1 MRPCST
7 AGRREGIRVE
17 GARFPPARREPKSER
32 QVRKRLKVKVSKTP
46 RALREPSR
54 PALLARADDRDPNR
68 NPDPVVFHEYAPST
82 GLTKA
87 LTNAADMSGADTE
100 PDVIMMSGNWYCDVS
115 TDGGGT
121 WKRLD
126 PTTIF
131 PNTFAGGF
139 CCDQIVTY
147 VPSIDRFVWFL
158 QYAKDSG
165 GQGAFRLA
173 VASSGSV
180 KSDPTAWT
188 YWDFVAGDFGFA
200 TSDMDYP
207 DLAASRTFLYL
218 STDVFS
224 AGGRLVVRIPLQ
236 ELQGGGTIN
245 YGYTDPAKS
254 TTAWGAHLVQQTRSQ
269 AVWCGQQD
277 NSTVEVFTMPD
288 AGNTYSSFTV
298 KVAAWPNK
306 TMSSTGPDGNDW
318 LTKLRSFPSFA
329 VTGGVEKDDGHIVIS
344 WSASN
349 GKGTSGGFDFPNTH
363 ARVAELDLSAQSVV
377 SEMQVW
383 NPDYAFAYPVL
394 AANAKDDIGILL
406 GWGGKSDHANC
417 AMGIIGDF
425 VVWFRDGSTR
435 TVQRF
440 GDYLTTRPAQRN
452 RSLFAAFGYYVT
464 SVTGDPAS
472 CQYNPFYARYG
483 RASA

>member
-1 MRPCST
+1 MRETELSR
-7 AGRREGIRVE
+7 GRRDGTRVK
-17 GARFPPARREPKSER
+17 GAKYPPATREPRSER
-32 QVRKRLKVKVSKTP
+32 QIRKRLQVKVAKKP
-46 RALREPSR
+46 RPLREPST
-54 PALLARADDRDPNR
+54 PAQIARAGDKDPSGN
-68 NPDPVVFHEYAPST
+68 DKPVVFHEYGPSDA
-82 GLTKA
+82 LTKS

-100 PDVIMMSGNWYCDVS
+100 GDVILMSGNWYCDVS
-115 TDGGGT
+115 TDGGAN

-131 PNTFAGGF
+131 PNVFAGGF

-158 QYAKDSG
+158 QYGKDST
-165 GQGAFRLA
+165 GQGAFRIA
-173 VASSGSV
+173 VASASSV

-207 DLAASRTFLYL
+207 DLAFSRTFLYL

-224 AGGRLVVRIPLQ
+224 AGGRLVVRIPLKD
-236 ELQGGGTIN
+236 LAAGGTIN

-254 TTAWGAHLVQQTRSQ
+254 KTAWGAHLVQQTRTQ
-269 AVWCGQQD
+269 AVWVGQKD
-277 NSTVEVFTMPD
+277 NATVEVFTMPD
-288 AGNTYSSFTV
+288 GGNTYSSFTIA
-298 KVAAWPNK
+298 VAAWPNG

-329 VTGGVEKDDGHIVIS
+329 VTGGVERANGHVVIA
-344 WSASN
+344 WSASK
-349 GKGTSGGFDFPNTH
+349 GKGTSGGFNFPNTH
-363 ARVAELDLSAQSVV
+363 CRVVELDLGNRSVV

-394 AANAKDDIGILL
+394 AANSNDEIGITL
-406 GWGGKSDHANC
+406 GWGGTNDHANC

-440 GDYLTTRPAQRN
+440 GDYLTTRPARRN
-452 RSLFAAFGYYVT
+452 QSLFAAFCYFVT
-464 SVTGDPAS
+464 EVAGDPAS
-472 CQYNPFYARYG
+472 CQYNPFYCRYG
-483 RASA
+483 R